1 MVELKLKNTLLRLDF
16 SFFAVIAL
24 YLLLDKSGFGLAALA
39 ACAMHETAHFIAM
52 TAFGVPVEQ
61 LTLYGAGI
69 RITSSKIEYIRPL
82 QKAVILCAGCMAN
95 FAAAFVFW
103 GLENYA
109 ASAVNMFTGIFN
121 LLPMGELDGA
131 QLLEML
137 AVRHCKAE
145 NVDRIMKIAAAASA
159 VVCAAAFIAAGG
171 IASFTLITTALYI
184 IIVSG
189 LS

>member
-1 MVELKLKNTLLRLDF
+1 MVELKLKQTLLRLDF

-24 YLLLDKSGFGLAALA
+24 YLLLDESGFGLAALA

-69 RITSSKIEYIRPL
+69 RITSSTIEYLKPL
-82 QKAVILCAGCMAN
+82 QKAIILCVGCIVN
-95 FAAAFVFW
+95 FAAAFLFW
-103 GLENYA
+103 VLGKYE

-131 QLLEML
+131 RLLKMV
-137 AVRHCKAE
+137 AVRNCKAE
-145 NVDRIMKIAAAASA
+145 NVDRVMRFAGVFSA
-159 VVCAAAFIAAGG
+159 VICAAVFTAVGG
-171 IASFTLITTALYI
+171 VVSFTLITTALYI
-184 IIVSG
+184 ILVSG
-189 LS
+189 LG

>member
-1 MVELKLKNTLLRLDF
+1 MDF

-24 YLLLDKSGFGLAALA
+24 YLLLDESGFGLSALA

-52 TAFGVPVEQ
+52 TVFGVQTEQ

-69 RITSSKIEYIRPL
+69 RITSSKIESVKPFC
-82 QKAVILCAGCMAN
+82 KAVILCAGCATN
-95 FAAAFVFW
+95 FVAAIVFAAT
-103 GLENYA
+103 GRCE
-109 ASAVNMFTGIFN
+109 ASAVNLFTGIFN

-131 QLLEML
+131 QLLKML

-145 NVDRIMKIAAAASA
+145 NVDGILKRAAIVSA
-159 VVCAAAFIAAGG
+159 IICAAAFVAAGG
-171 IASFTLITTALYI
+171 VATFTLLTTALYI